1 MYYSN
6 ETNNTDNLSS
16 LDKWRRQRSWPS
28 EFEFE
33 FEFEMRKRSFM
44 KLLLEEIR
52 LYLGETE
59 IRVHER
65 KLEIP
70 QDVKLN
76 VDGSWPSASNGI
88 KDTRR
93 ELTAPRPGKTSD
105 KDSRKILMNTETY
118 DRISELWV
126 PDSWLLSAP
135 ENITLCH

>member
-1 MYYSN
+1 M
-6 ETNNTDNLSS
+6 
-16 LDKWRRQRSWPS
+16 
-28 EFEFE
+28 
-33 FEFEMRKRSFM
+33 FM

-76 VDGSWPSASNGI
+76 VDGSWPSASNG
-88 KDTRR
+88 TRR
-93 ELTAPRPGKTSD
+93 ELTAPRPGKG
-105 KDSRKILMNTETY
+105 SRKTLMNTETY

-126 PDSWLLSAP
+126 PDSWPRKISLYATKMETAYNVPQLRCESLDSLVILYHGRFPRHHTTKKASA
-135 ENITLCH
+135 ETLTSGQRS